1 MTLLLPAIAAIAL
14 YGLASWRM
22 GRSPHAEHI
31 QRQGLALGLLAVLL
45 HAVVHAT
52 ETWRLGYLPLDF
64 FSALSWVALGMAA
77 LSTGVAWNRRFE
89 ALGSLVYPLAAL
101 CLLGFALAP
110 GQSAPDA
117 LGWPLRLHALL
128 ALLAYATLSMTAA
141 LAVLLGLQ
149 EHLLRARR
157 LDHPLLRL
165 LPPLTELEALMFR
178 ALAAG
183 FLLLTLALTI
193 GAVFVEN
200 LFAQHLVH
208 KTVLSVV
215 SWAVFAALLY
225 GRLRHGWRGR
235 RAIRLTLAAMLLL
248 LLAFF
253 GSKFVLE
260 LVLERG
266 A

>member
-14 YGLASWRM
+14 YGLASWRL
-22 GRSPHAEHI
+22 GRAAPEHSAALPL
-31 QRQGLALGLLAVLL
+31 GLGLLAVLL
-45 HAVVHAT
+45 HAAVHALDAY
-52 ETWRLGYLPLDF
+52 RSQSLPLHF

-101 CLLGFALAP
+101 ALLAFILLPSAR
-110 GQSAPDA
+110 APDV
-117 LGWPLRLHALL
+117 LDWPLRLHALL
-128 ALLAYATLSMTAA
+128 ALLAYATLAVTAA
-141 LAVLLGLQ
+141 LAVLLAGQ
-149 EHLLRARR
+149 EHLLRRRR
-157 LDHPLLRL
+157 LDHPLLQL

-178 ALAAG
+178 TLAAG

-193 GAVFVEN
+193 GAVFVED

-208 KTVLSVV
+208 KTVLSVL
-215 SWAVFAALLY
+215 SWTVFGALLF
-225 GRLRHGWRGR
+225 GRMRWGWRGR
-235 RAIRLTLAAMLLL
+235 RAVRLTLAAMALL

-260 LVLERG
+260 LVLGRG